1 MYLEIISPESTIF
14 QGNIMSVLV
23 PGVNGE
29 FEMLNNHAPIISILR
44 EGFIKIKGNLDLG
57 EEVNSLFEKKEES
70 YWLKISSGTVEINNN
85 KVIVLIN

>member
-1 MYLEIISPESTIF
+1 MYLEIISPESTVF

-29 FEMLNNHAPIISILR
+29 FEMLNNHAPIISILK
-44 EGFIKIKGNLDLG
+44 EGFIKIKGNLDLDK
-57 EEVNSLFEKKEES
+57 EVNSLFEKKEES

>member
-1 MYLEIISPESTIF
+1 MYLEIISPESTVF
-14 QGNIMSVLV
+14 QGNIMTVLV

-29 FEMLNNHAPIISILR
+29 FEMLNTHAPIISILR
-44 EGFIKIKGNLDLG
+44 EGFIKIKGNLDLDK
-57 EEVNSLFEKKEES
+57 EVNSLFEKKEES

>member
-29 FEMLNNHAPIISILR
+29 FEMLNNHAPVISILK
-44 EGFIKIKGNLDLG
+44 EGFIKIKGNLDLD

>member
-1 MYLEIISPESTIF
+1 MYLEVISPESTVF

-23 PGVNGE
+23 TGVNGE

-44 EGFIKIKGNLDLG
+44 EGFIKIKGNLDLDK
-57 EEVNSLFEKKEES
+57 EVNSLFEKKEES

>member
-29 FEMLNNHAPIISILR
+29 FEMLNDHAPIISILK
-44 EGFIKIKGNLDLG
+44 EGFIKIKGNLDLD
-57 EEVNSLFEKKEES
+57 EKVNSLFEKKEES
-70 YWLKISSGTVEINNN
+70 YWLKISSGTVEISNN

>member
-29 FEMLNNHAPIISILR
+29 FEMLNDHAPIISILK
-44 EGFIKIKGNLDLG
+44 EGFIKIKGNLELD
-57 EEVNSLFEKKEES
+57 EEVNSLFEKKEKS
-70 YWLKISSGTVEINNN
+70 YWLKISSGTVEISNN

>member
-1 MYLEIISPESTIF
+1 MYLEIISPESTVF

-44 EGFIKIKGNLDLG
+44 EGFIKIKGNLDLDK
-57 EEVNSLFEKKEES
+57 EVNSLFEKKEES

>member
-1 MYLEIISPESTIF
+1 
-14 QGNIMSVLV
+14 MSVLV

-44 EGFIKIKGNLDLG
+44 EGFIKIKGNLDLDK
-57 EEVNSLFEKKEES
+57 EVNSLFEKKEES

>member
-1 MYLEIISPESTIF
+1 MYLEIISPESTVF

-29 FEMLNNHAPIISILR
+29 FEMLNNHAPVISILK
-44 EGFIKIKGNLDLG
+44 EGFIKIKGNLDLD
-57 EEVNSLFEKKEES
+57 EEENSLFEKKEAS

>member
-44 EGFIKIKGNLDLG
+44 EGFIKIKGNLDLD

>member
-29 FEMLNNHAPIISILR
+29 FEMLNDHAPIISILK
-44 EGFIKIKGNLDLG
+44 EGFIKIKGNLDLD

-70 YWLKISSGTVEINNN
+70 YWLKISSGTVEISNN

>member
-1 MYLEIISPESTIF
+1 MYLEIISPESTVF

-23 PGVNGE
+23 PGVYGE

-44 EGFIKIKGNLDLG
+44 EGFIKIKGNLDLDK
-57 EEVNSLFEKKEES
+57 EVNSLFEKKEES

>member
-1 MYLEIISPESTIF
+1 MYLEIISPESTVF

-29 FEMLNNHAPIISILR
+29 FEMLNNHAPIISMLK
-44 EGFIKIKGNLDLG
+44 EGFIKIKGNLDLD

>member
-29 FEMLNNHAPIISILR
+29 FEMLNNHAPIISILK
-44 EGFIKIKGNLDLG
+44 EGFIKIKGNLELD
-57 EEVNSLFEKKEES
+57 EEVNSLFEKKEKS

>member
-44 EGFIKIKGNLDLG
+44 EGFIKIKGNLDLD

-70 YWLKISSGTVEINNN
+70 YWLKISSGTVEISNN

>member
-29 FEMLNNHAPIISILR
+29 FEMLNNHAPIISILK
-44 EGFIKIKGNLDLG
+44 EGFIKIKGNLELD
-57 EEVNSLFEKKEES
+57 EEVNSLFEKKEKS
-70 YWLKISSGTVEINNN
+70 YWLKISSGTVEISNN

>member
-1 MYLEIISPESTIF
+1 MYLEIISPESTVF

-29 FEMLNNHAPIISILR
+29 FEMLNNHAPVISILK
-44 EGFIKIKGNLDLG
+44 EGFIKIKGNLDLD

>member
-29 FEMLNNHAPIISILR
+29 FEMLNNHAPTISILR
-44 EGFIKIKGNLDLG
+44 EGFIKIKGNLDLD

>member
-1 MYLEIISPESTIF
+1 MYLEIISPESTVF

-29 FEMLNNHAPIISILR
+29 FEMLNNHAPVISILK
-44 EGFIKIKGNLDLG
+44 EGFIKIKGNLDLD

-85 KVIVLIN
+85 KVIILIN

>member
-29 FEMLNNHAPIISILR
+29 FEMLNNHAPIISNLK
-44 EGFIKIKGNLDLG
+44 EGFIKIKGNLELD
-57 EEVNSLFEKKEES
+57 EEVNSLFEKKEKS

>member
-29 FEMLNNHAPIISILR
+29 FEMLNNHAPIISMLK
-44 EGFIKIKGNLDLG
+44 EGFIKIKGNLDLD

>member
-29 FEMLNNHAPIISILR
+29 FEMLNNHAPIISLLR

-57 EEVNSLFEKKEES
+57 KEVNSLFEKKEES

>member
-44 EGFIKIKGNLDLG
+44 EGFIKIKGNLDLDK
-57 EEVNSLFEKKEES
+57 EVNSLFEKKEES

>member
-1 MYLEIISPESTIF
+1 MYLEIISPESTVF

-29 FEMLNNHAPIISILR
+29 FEMLNNHAPIIFMLK
-44 EGFIKIKGNLDLG
+44 EGFIKIKGNLDLD

>member
-1 MYLEIISPESTIF
+1 MYLEIISPESTVF

-29 FEMLNNHAPIISILR
+29 FEMHNNHAPIISILR
-44 EGFIKIKGNLDLG
+44 EGFIKIKGNLDLDK
-57 EEVNSLFEKKEES
+57 EVNSLFEKKEES

>member
-1 MYLEIISPESTIF
+1 MYLEIISPESTVF

-29 FEMLNNHAPIISILR
+29 FEMLNNHAPIISMLK
-44 EGFIKIKGNLDLG
+44 EGFIKIKGNLDLDK
-57 EEVNSLFEKKEES
+57 EVNSLFEKKEES